1 MFILNLFYL
10 SDILPLILVAVK
22 REQEGEHLDIVFFN
36 KRLIFQKKIVVL

>member
-22 REQEGEHLDIVFFN
+22 REQEGEHLDIAFFN
-36 KRLIFQKKIVVL
+36 KRLIFQKKNLIK